1 MHNEWLQSIGNM
13 YWFFMLTAY
22 PLTVREGYF
31 DIATSKLVFFLT
43 LSVIFILSNF
53 VIRSYNKIKLQVPFG
68 VDTLPKTERFILLA
82 LSACIIITFIKN
94 GSYLISSW
102 GPGETHTSIL
112 FLGLVILSYL
122 FLRITPFNKKIFT
135 LCAVGGVTLVSII
148 AILQHFGFD
157 PGNLFGAVSP
167 YADPQTFMST
177 MSNRDLVGFYLVI
190 IFPFCFYLT
199 TMPKWNIL
207 GYIGVVTN
215 GCAIFICDTDAALL
229 CFGFEM
235 VLMVFICIDKPDF
248 AKTFPICLFV
258 LGVGLTIVGYLEN
271 KTEATLNLSY
281 IHTLLINPIVGIA
294 VIILSVVMYIMLKYR
309 SPKIFKYMA
318 LIVLIL
324 LSLYPVYIAIY
335 TLYRNSMPKTGK
347 KLPLDNLLYFN
358 DKWGTTRGRLTRI
371 SLSMFNESDFL
382 TKLFGYGV
390 HGYPMNYYSY
400 CQAHNETA
408 ALKLAYYDAHN
419 MYLHYLIEYGL
430 FGLISACSLFVYR
443 VRAML
448 ICADEDCFFKIKA
461 IALITAMINAIFL
474 FCNNINMAFI
484 PALL

>member
-1 MHNEWLQSIGNM
+1 MHNEWLQTIGNM
-13 YWFFMLTAY
+13 YWFFMLGAY

-43 LSVIFILSNF
+43 LSVIFTLSNV
-53 VIRSYNKIKLQVPFG
+53 VIRSFNKIKNNQPFG
-68 VDTLPKTERFILLA
+68 VAMLPKTELILLGA
-82 LSACIIITFIKN
+82 TSLCIFITFLKN
-94 GSYLISSW
+94 GNYLVNSW

-122 FLRITPFNKKIFT
+122 FLRITPFDKKIFSIW
-135 LCAVGGVTLVSII
+135 AVAGVTFVSLI

-157 PGNLFGAVSP
+157 PGNLFGAVRP
-167 YADPQTFMST
+167 YANPQTFMST

-199 TMPKWNIL
+199 TVPKWNIL
-207 GYIGVVTN
+207 GFIGVITN

-235 VLMVFICIDKPDF
+235 VLLVFICIDKPDF
-248 AKTFPICLFV
+248 AKTFPMCLAC
-258 LGVGLTIVGYLEN
+258 LGIGLTVTGYFENRLEN
-271 KTEATLNLSY
+271 TLELSY
-281 IHTLLINPIVGIA
+281 IHRILITPKIGIA
-294 VIILSVVMYIMLKYR
+294 VIVLSIIMFFMLKKWGPR
-309 SPKIFKYMA
+309 LFKYIA
-318 LIVLIL
+318 LVMLIL

-335 TLYRNSMPKTGK
+335 TMYRNSMPNHNKH
-347 KLPLDNLLYFN
+347 LPYDSFLYFN

-371 SLSMFNESDFL
+371 SLAMFKESDFF

-390 HGYPMNYYSY
+390 HGYPMHYYEY
-400 CQAHNETA
+400 CKAHNEAA

-419 MYLHYLIEYGL
+419 MYLHYLIEYGIC
-430 FGLISACSLFVYR
+430 GLVTACSLFVYR

-448 ICADEDCFFKIKA
+448 ISQNDDCFYKIKA